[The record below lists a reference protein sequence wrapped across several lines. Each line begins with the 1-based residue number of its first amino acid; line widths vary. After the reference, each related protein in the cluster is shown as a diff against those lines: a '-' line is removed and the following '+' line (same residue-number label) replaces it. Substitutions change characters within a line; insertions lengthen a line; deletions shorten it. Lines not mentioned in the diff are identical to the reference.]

1 MTVCGGLSIVIE
13 RFVKMKFKLFI
24 LLIFITLSGC
34 ATMMGDRTVNVTG
47 DQIAK
52 KLNEKLALPFS
63 LLKVFDVNLS
73 NSLVTFDKT
82 TGRMTTTMDTTLNSQ
97 LLDKSLAGKLGI
109 SGKLRFDAATSTVV
123 LDDPKVENFDIVGAG
138 SKYNNLL
145 NAMAKAMGG
154 EMLNGLTL
162 YTVKPE
168 ELKYGG
174 TQYQP
179 KDMVVTDNGLQLT
192 LSPQR

>member
-1 MTVCGGLSIVIE
+1 MKKILIGLIA
-13 RFVKMKFKLFI
+13 L
-24 LLIFITLSGC
+24 TLSSC

-47 DQIAK
+47 DQIAQ
-52 KLNEKLALPFS
+52 KLNEKLALPIS

-82 TGRMTTTMDTTLNSQ
+82 TGRMMTTMDTKLSSQ

-109 SGKLRFDAATSTVV
+109 SGKLRFDATTSAVV
-123 LDDPKVENFDIVGAG
+123 LDEPKIENVNFEGAD
-138 SKYNNLL
+138 SKFNEVF
-145 NAMAKAMGG
+145 NAMAQTVGG

-168 ELKYGG
+168 DLQFGG
-174 TQYQP
+174 TTYAP
-179 KDMVVTDNGLQLT
+179 KDMLVTDSGLQLT
-192 LSPQR
+192 LTPQR

>member
-1 MTVCGGLSIVIE
+1 
-13 RFVKMKFKLFI
+13 MKFKLFI

-34 ATMMGDRTVNVTG
+34 ATFGGDRTVNVTG

-82 TGRMTTTMDTTLNSQ
+82 TGRMITTMDTTLTSD

-123 LDDPKVENFDIVGAG
+123 LDDPKVENFDIAGAG

-145 NAMAKAMGG
+145 NAMVKTVGG

-168 ELKYGG
+168 DLKYGG
-174 TQYQP
+174 TSYSP

-192 LSPQR
+192 LTPAK

>member
-1 MTVCGGLSIVIE
+1 MNRISVKKILIVLFAFLLAGSAAL
-13 RFVKMKFKLFI
+13 FV
-24 LLIFITLSGC
+24 TGC
-34 ATMMGDRTVNVTG
+34 ATMGEERTVNVTG

-123 LDDPKVENFDIVGAG
+123 LDDPKVENFNIAGADG
-138 SKYNNLL
+138 KYNNLL
-145 NAMAKAMGG
+145 NAMAKAVGG

-168 ELKYGG
+168 ELKFGG

-179 KDMVVTDNGLQLT
+179 KNMIVTDNGLQLT
-192 LSPQR
+192 FSPQR

>member
-1 MTVCGGLSIVIE
+1 MHKILIGLIVL
-13 RFVKMKFKLFI
+13 V
-24 LLIFITLSGC
+24 LSGC

-47 DQIAK
+47 DQIAQ
-52 KLNEKLALPFS
+52 KLNEKLALPIS

-82 TGRMTTTMDTTLNSQ
+82 TGRMITTMDTKLSSQ

-109 SGKLRFDAATSTVV
+109 SGKLRFDAATSAVV
-123 LDDPKVENFDIVGAG
+123 LDEPKIEDVNFEGAD
-138 SKYNNLL
+138 SKFNEVF
-145 NAMAKAMGG
+145 NAMAKTVGG

-168 ELKYGG
+168 DLTFGG
-174 TQYQP
+174 TTYTP
-179 KDMVVTDNGLQLT
+179 KDMLVTDSGLQLT
-192 LSPQR
+192 LTPKR

>member
-1 MTVCGGLSIVIE
+1 MKKILIGLIA
-13 RFVKMKFKLFI
+13 LI
-24 LLIFITLSGC
+24 LKCSC

-47 DQIAK
+47 DQIAQ
-52 KLNEKLALPFS
+52 KLNEKLALPIS

-82 TGRMTTTMDTTLNSQ
+82 TGRMMTTMDTKLSSQ

-109 SGKLRFDAATSTVV
+109 SGKLRFDATTSTVV
-123 LDDPKVENFDIVGAG
+123 LDEPKIENVNFEGAD
-138 SKYNNLL
+138 SKFNEVF
-145 NAMAKAMGG
+145 NAMAQTVGG

-168 ELKYGG
+168 DLQFGG
-174 TQYQP
+174 TTYAP
-179 KDMVVTDNGLQLT
+179 KDMLVTDSGLQLT
-192 LSPQR
+192 LTPQR

>member
-1 MTVCGGLSIVIE
+1 
-13 RFVKMKFKLFI
+13 MKTKF
-24 LLIFITLSGC
+24 FITLLILLTLTSC

-47 DQIAK
+47 DQIAQ
-52 KLNEKLALPFS
+52 KLNEKLALPIS

-82 TGRMTTTMDTTLNSQ
+82 TGRMTTIMDTKLTSQ

-123 LDDPKVENFDIVGAG
+123 LDEPKIESFNLDGASG
-138 SKYNNLL
+138 KFNELF
-145 NAMAKAMGG
+145 NALTKTVGG

-168 ELKYGG
+168 DLRIGS
-174 TQYQP
+174 TQYSP
-179 KDMVVTDNGLQLT
+179 KDMVVTDKGLQLT
-192 LSPQR
+192 LTPNR

>member
-1 MTVCGGLSIVIE
+1 MKKILIVLIT
-13 RFVKMKFKLFI
+13 FI
-24 LLIFITLSGC
+24 FAGC

-52 KLNEKLALPFS
+52 KLNEKLALPIS

-73 NSLVTFDKT
+73 NSVVSFDKT
-82 TGRMTTTMDTTLNSQ
+82 TGRMITTMDTKLSSQ
-97 LLDKSLAGKLGI
+97 LFDENLAGKLGI

-123 LDDPKVENFDIVGAG
+123 LDEPKVENFNIAGAG
-138 SKYNNLL
+138 GKYNDLL
-145 NAMAKAMGG
+145 NAMAKTVGG

-168 ELKYGG
+168 DLKFGG
-174 TQYQP
+174 TNYSP

-192 LSPQR
+192 LTPQR

>member
-1 MTVCGGLSIVIE
+1 MKKILIGIIV
-13 RFVKMKFKLFI
+13 
-24 LLIFITLSGC
+24 LILSGC

-47 DQIAK
+47 DQIAQ
-52 KLNEKLALPFS
+52 KLNEKLALPIS

-82 TGRMTTTMDTTLNSQ
+82 TGRMLTTMDTKLSSQ

-123 LDDPKVENFDIVGAG
+123 LDEPKIENINFDGAD
-138 SKYNNLL
+138 SKFNEVF
-145 NAMAKAMGG
+145 NAMANTVGS

-168 ELKYGG
+168 DLQFGG
-174 TQYQP
+174 INYAP
-179 KDMVVTDNGLQLT
+179 KDMLVTDNGLQLT
-192 LSPQR
+192 LTPQR

>member
-1 MTVCGGLSIVIE
+1 
-13 RFVKMKFKLFI
+13 MKKI
-24 LLIFITLSGC
+24 LIALIALVLCGC

-47 DQIAK
+47 DQIAQ
-52 KLNEKLALPFS
+52 KLNEKLALPIS

-82 TGRMTTTMDTTLNSQ
+82 TGRMITTMDTKLSSQ

-123 LDDPKVENFDIVGAG
+123 LDEPKIENVNFEGAD
-138 SKYNNLL
+138 SKFNEVF
-145 NAMAKAMGG
+145 NAMAKTVGG

-168 ELKYGG
+168 DLTFGG
-174 TQYQP
+174 TTYAP
-179 KDMVVTDNGLQLT
+179 KDMLVTDSGLQLT
-192 LSPQR
+192 LTPQR